1 MASLDR
7 MPGAGLVLDETYS
20 ILDTNERCRVVF
32 GDDDLQGAAL
42 STLED
47 DGLID
52 AQSRQAWEDAVTTVL
67 GDQGEA
73 TGRVTVRE
81 AGGGEPL
88 RYRLTV
94 RAAEAGVR
102 CSLRSVGTG
111 QRYGETITALHG
123 ATRDLMTAADREEV
137 LARTAEAAAEVLG
150 FPGTGVRV
158 YDPDAAVL
166 RSVSLGGR
174 VDDVDSRPPYPV
186 EDSPHGE
193 AFRRGETVVEDVD
206 EEDPYD
212 REVFSQTMYVPVGD
226 VALLSLGIIAGEFD
240 ESDVQFAEILAENA
254 AAALRVVETT
264 TTLRRER
271 ERLDLLKQ
279 ILTRVLRHNVRN
291 YANVI
296 QCNARDLA
304 DEAPDEEAAEHIL
317 ECIDD
322 LIDVSEKAR
331 EVEHVVDSAGSRR
344 SVDLQRVVDEAVER
358 IARNF
363 PEAVVET
370 DVDACT
376 VRAHERLPLAV
387 ENLIENACEHAQQ
400 PTVAVESTVA
410 DGTARLSVTDDGPGI
425 PPGEIEVLEAESETD
440 LSHGSGLGLWI
451 VKLVADMSEGSVE
464 FETGHEWTR
473 VTLLLPLAEE

>member
-1 MASLDR
+1 
-7 MPGAGLVLDETYS
+7 
-20 ILDTNERCRVVF
+20 
-32 GDDDLQGAAL
+32 
-42 STLED
+42 
-47 DGLID
+47 
-52 AQSRQAWEDAVTTVL
+52 
-67 GDQGEA
+67 
-73 TGRVTVRE
+73 
-81 AGGGEPL
+81 
-88 RYRLTV
+88 
-94 RAAEAGVR
+94 
-102 CSLRSVGTG
+102 
-111 QRYGETITALHG
+111 
-123 ATRDLMTAADREEV
+123 
-137 LARTAEAAAEVLG
+137 
-150 FPGTGVRV
+150 
-158 YDPDAAVL
+158 
-166 RSVSLGGR
+166 
-174 VDDVDSRPPYPV
+174 
-186 EDSPHGE
+186 
-193 AFRRGETVVEDVD
+193 
-206 EEDPYD
+206 
-212 REVFSQTMYVPVGD
+212 MYVPVGD